1 MHTISDNALVYQA
14 IAPQS
19 IASGAT
25 VNGTGQDCEGYEQLL
40 ADVEVGLATTGN
52 VTVKLQESS
61 DDGSEDTYAD
71 ITDATTPA
79 VDPTGDYET
88 YLIEVNLSERERYIR
103 AVATAAGGGTVVC
116 GVSFVLS
123 RGRHL
128 PPTQQNTVVKV

>member
-1 MHTISDNALVYQA
+1 MHTISDNSLLYQA

-25 VNGTGQDCEGYEQLL
+25 VNGTGKDCAGYEQLL
-40 ADVEVGLATTGN
+40 AVVEVGLATTGD

-61 DDGSEDTYAD
+61 DNGSVDTYAD
-71 ITDATTPA
+71 VTGATTPA
-79 VDPTGDYET
+79 VGPSGDLET
-88 YLIEVNLSERERYIR
+88 YLIEVNLSERERYLR
-103 AVATAAGGGTVVC
+103 AVATVANGGTVVC
-116 GVSFVLS
+116 GVTFALS